1 MAVET
6 VTNKPVM
13 ADNQRMN
20 GCGIPRKISRLGK
33 ITFSIGL
40 CTSLALSSLSP
51 LTPAAF
57 AQSELPTLGDR
68 ISGIISLDEEY
79 KMGREFLKSVRRTT
93 STISDPLIN
102 DFVVN
107 FTHDLAVHS
116 DLQDYRLAFIVID
129 SQALNAFAT
138 PGGVIGVNGGLFLN
152 AQTEDEFASV
162 IAHEIAH
169 VSQRHFARSVEDAQR
184 RRIPELAT
192 LLASIIL
199 MGTGSDAGPAAIMAA
214 QGRSIENQLRF
225 SRQNEA
231 EADRIG
237 LRTMVN
243 AGYDPEGMASLFDR
257 LMDLSRFSSRPPEF
271 LLSHPLT
278 ESRISDARSRANRI
292 PFRDATTDYTT
303 KEYNLMR
310 ARIEEHY
317 QSNKADA
324 ITEFS
329 RRLSQAEAQAEKDV
343 ARYAL
348 ALAYSSDDQHEKALE
363 EIDTLLARES
373 NRITYLVSRA
383 EILIDARRADE
394 AYHFLQRPLL
404 VNPDN
409 YPLLMARADS
419 LIAQRNYTE
428 AVTVLDKMAQLR
440 PEDHNLWYLIAETQG
455 QAGDISKV
463 HQARAEYF
471 MLVGDYRSAREQIRY
486 ALRIEEDK
494 DSNFP
499 LISRLRQKLKEV
511 EELEREARQS

>member
-1 MAVET
+1 MT
-6 VTNKPVM
+6 
-13 ADNQRMN
+13 DNHRIN
-20 GCGIPRKISRLGK
+20 GYDRPRNLPRLGK
-33 ITFSIGL
+33 IAVSLGL
-40 CTSLALSSLSP
+40 CTSLALTSLSSLAP
-51 LTPAAF
+51 TAF

-79 KMGREFLKSVRRTT
+79 RMGREFLKSVRRTT

-152 AQTEDEFASV
+152 AETEDEFASV

-199 MGTGSDAGPAAIMAA
+199 MGTGSDAGPAAVMAA

-243 AGYDPEGMASLFDR
+243 AGYDPEGMANLFDR

-278 ESRISDARSRANRI
+278 ESRISDARSRATRI
-292 PFRDATTDYTT
+292 PFRNTPDSTT

-317 QSNKADA
+317 KANKTDA
-324 ITEFS
+324 IAEFS
-329 RRLSQAEAQAEKDV
+329 RRVNQAEAQAEEDV

-348 ALAYSSDDQHEKALE
+348 ALAYSSDNQHEKALE
-363 EIDTLLARES
+363 EIDTLLARQS

-409 YPLLMARADS
+409 YPLLMTRADS

-428 AVTVLDKMAQLR
+428 AVAVLDKMAQLR

-494 DSNFP
+494 GSNFP

-511 EELEREARQS
+511 EDLEREARQS

>member
-1 MAVET
+1 M
-6 VTNKPVM
+6 TNKP
-13 ADNQRMN
+13 RMTDRQKALCN
-20 GCGIPRKISRLGK
+20 PELRLRHGLGRRGL
-33 ITFSIGL
+33 SLGL
-40 CTSLALSSLSP
+40 CLAMALSP
-51 LTPAAF
+51 LSWLPSSVE
-57 AQSELPTLGDR
+57 AQSELPSLGDR
-68 ISGIISLDEEY
+68 ISGIVSLDEEY

-93 STISDPLIN
+93 PTISDPLLN

-129 SQALNAFAT
+129 SPALNAFAT

-152 AQTEDEFASV
+152 AETEDEFASV

-237 LRTMVN
+237 MRTLVN
-243 AGYDPEGMASLFDR
+243 AGYDPDGMASLFDR

-278 ESRISDARSRANRI
+278 ESRISDARSRASRI
-292 PFRDATTDYTT
+292 PFEAAPDRSTH
-303 KEYNLMR
+303 EYDLMR
-310 ARIEEHY
+310 ARVQEY
-317 QSNKADA
+317 YLTNKADA
-324 ITEFS
+324 ITQFS
-329 RRLSQAEAQAEKDV
+329 RQLSNADTQAEEDI

-348 ALAYSSDDQHEKALE
+348 ALAYSSDNQHEKALE
-363 EIDTLLARES
+363 QIDSLLARES
-373 NRITYLVSRA
+373 NRITYLVTRA
-383 EILIDARRADE
+383 EIMIKGRRADE

-409 YPLLMARADS
+409 YPLLMTQAQA
-419 LIAQRNYTE
+419 LIEQRNYSE
-428 AVTVLDKMAQLR
+428 AVTVLEKMAQLR
-440 PEDHNLWYLIAETQG
+440 PEDHQLWYLIAETQG

-471 MLVGDYRSAREQIRY
+471 LLVGDYRSAREQVRY
-486 ALRIEEDK
+486 ALRIEEDR

-499 LISRLRQKLKEV
+499 LISRLRQKLRDV
-511 EELEREARQS
+511 EEMEREARQS

>member
-1 MAVET
+1 MARIPIRSDRGHNKRIP
-6 VTNKPVM
+6 VTGHRLN
-13 ADNQRMN
+13 
-20 GCGIPRKISRLGK
+20 RLGLAV
-33 ITFSIGL
+33 GL
-40 CTSLALSSLSP
+40 CSALALTVVP
-51 LTPAAF
+51 GLTPTTQ

-68 ISGIISLDEEY
+68 ISGIVSLDEEY

-93 STISDPLIN
+93 PTISDPLIN

-129 SQALNAFAT
+129 SPALNAFAT

-199 MGTGSDAGPAAIMAA
+199 MGTGSDAGPAAVMAA

-237 LRTMVN
+237 MRTLVN

-292 PFRDATTDYTT
+292 PYQDTPDNST

-317 QSNKADA
+317 ESNKSDA
-324 ITEFS
+324 ITQFT
-329 RRLSQAEAQAEKDV
+329 RRLNNASTQAEKDV

-348 ALAYSSDDQHEKALE
+348 ALAYSSDDQHDKALA

-373 NRITYLVSRA
+373 NRITYLVTRA
-383 EILIDARRADE
+383 EIMTHGKRADE

-409 YPLLMARADS
+409 YPLLMAQAQS
-419 LIAQRNYTE
+419 LIEQRNYTE
-428 AVTVLDKMAQLR
+428 AVAVLEKMAQLR
-440 PEDHNLWYLIAETQG
+440 PEDHQLWYLIAETQG

-471 MLVGDYRSAREQIRY
+471 LLVGDYRSAREQVRY

-494 DSNFP
+494 ESNFP
-499 LISRLRQKLKEV
+499 LISRLRQKLKDV

>member
-1 MAVET
+1 MTKTFVSSDRDQHKRHPVTGLRLSKLGLAVGFCSALALT
-6 VTNKPVM
+6 VTP
-13 ADNQRMN
+13 
-20 GCGIPRKISRLGK
+20 
-33 ITFSIGL
+33 GL
-40 CTSLALSSLSP
+40 APTVK
-51 LTPAAF
+51 

-68 ISGIISLDEEY
+68 ISGIVSLDEEY

-93 STISDPLIN
+93 PTISDPLIN

-129 SQALNAFAT
+129 SPALNAFAT

-152 AQTEDEFASV
+152 AETEDEFASV

-199 MGTGSDAGPAAIMAA
+199 MGSGSDAGPAAIMAA
-214 QGRSIENQLRF
+214 QGRAIENQLRF

-237 LRTMVN
+237 MRTLVN

-278 ESRISDARSRANRI
+278 ESRISDARSRATRI
-292 PFRDATTDYTT
+292 PFQDTPDNTT

-317 QSNKADA
+317 QSNKSDA
-324 ITEFS
+324 ITQFS
-329 RRLSQAEAQAEKDV
+329 RRLNSASTQAEEDV

-348 ALAYSSDDQHEKALE
+348 ALAYSSDNQHEKALE

-373 NRITYLVSRA
+373 NRITYLVTRA
-383 EILIDARRADE
+383 EIMIDGRRADE

-409 YPLLMARADS
+409 YPLLMAQAQS
-419 LIAQRNYTE
+419 LIEQRNYTE
-428 AVTVLDKMAQLR
+428 AVTVLEKMSQLR
-440 PEDHNLWYLIAETQG
+440 PEDHELWYLIAETQG

-471 MLVGDYRSAREQIRY
+471 LLVGDYRSAREQIRY

-499 LISRLRQKLKEV
+499 LISRLRQKLKDV

>member
-1 MAVET
+1 MT
-6 VTNKPVM
+6 
-13 ADNQRMN
+13 DNHRIN
-20 GCGIPRKISRLGK
+20 GYDRPRNLPRLGK
-33 ITFSIGL
+33 IAVSLGL
-40 CTSLALSSLSP
+40 CTSFALTSLSSLAP
-51 LTPAAF
+51 TAF

-79 KMGREFLKSVRRTT
+79 RMGREFLKSVRRTT

-152 AQTEDEFASV
+152 AETEDEFASV

-199 MGTGSDAGPAAIMAA
+199 MGTGSDAGPAAVMAA

-243 AGYDPEGMASLFDR
+243 AGYDPEGMANLFDR

-278 ESRISDARSRANRI
+278 ESRISDARSRATRI
-292 PFRDATTDYTT
+292 PFRNTPDSTT

-317 QSNKADA
+317 KANKTDA
-324 ITEFS
+324 IAEFS
-329 RRLSQAEAQAEKDV
+329 RRVNQAEAQAEEDV

-348 ALAYSSDDQHEKALE
+348 ALAYSSDNQHEKALE
-363 EIDTLLARES
+363 EIDTLLARQS

-409 YPLLMARADS
+409 YPLLMTRADS

-428 AVTVLDKMAQLR
+428 AVAVLDKMAQLR

-494 DSNFP
+494 GSNFP

-511 EELEREARQS
+511 EDLEREARQS